1 MYVPFREIT
10 CYFPDHKLDLCVLEN
25 SSPGAPNACHR
36 GGVWEKLN
44 GNERDSC
51 VGAVVGLLGG
61 GNSVVQVSTSL

>member
-1 MYVPFREIT
+1 MYLSERSLVIFLII
-10 CYFPDHKLDLCVLEN
+10 
-25 SSPGAPNACHR
+25 SSIFVCWRILHLVHLMHVI
-36 GGVWEKLN
+36 GGEFGRN